1 MAETQKNSFL
11 NSISS
16 SLDAV
21 LREEYDNLKI
31 SRSYLYPLSEPTY
44 DKAEILNS
52 LDSLLSFNTT
62 MGKKVRQFEELFA
75 KEFGGEAIMVN
86 SGSSADLLISLAL
99 NEKYGG
105 PLRDG
110 SEVLVP
116 AVTWPTQIWSLLMA
130 GFKVRL
136 IDINLT
142 NLNLSEDYFENAI
155 NEKTSALFVVNL
167 LGNSANMDRV
177 KSICDQNN
185 LLLFEDCCESFG
197 SKWKNRYLG
206 TFGIASSFS
215 FFFSHHLVTMEG
227 GMIFTVDKQLADR
240 IRLLRAH
247 GWSRA
252 INNKLPIS
260 IPFNERYEFVS
271 QGLNVRPT
279 EIQGA
284 FGISQWQKRKI
295 FENQRNIIAKKL
307 QAITENSQGWLSTMQ
322 VSSNSHVSWFAFP
335 ILISQQAPFSRD
347 EIINYLE
354 LKKIET
360 RPIIAGNLAQQPAVK
375 SSNEVT
381 YSKLPNADFVN
392 ENGFY
397 IGINPVTSDDVIEK
411 VVNIFIDF
419 IEQKS

>member
-1 MAETQKNSFL
+1 
-11 NSISS
+11 
-16 SLDAV
+16 
-21 LREEYDNLKI
+21 
-31 SRSYLYPLSEPTY
+31 
-44 DKAEILNS
+44 
-52 LDSLLSFNTT
+52 
-62 MGKKVRQFEELFA
+62 
-75 KEFGGEAIMVN
+75 
-86 SGSSADLLISLAL
+86 
-99 NEKYGG
+99 
-105 PLRDG
+105 
-110 SEVLVP
+110 
-116 AVTWPTQIWSLLMA
+116 MA

-227 GMIFTVDKQLADR
+227 GMIFTGDKQLADR

>member
-1 MAETQKNSFL
+1 MLF
-11 NSISS
+11 
-16 SLDAV
+16 
-21 LREEYDNLKI
+21 
-31 SRSYLYPLSEPTY
+31 RS
-44 DKAEILNS
+44 DRAEILNS

-62 MGKKVRQFEELFA
+62 MGKKVKQFEELFA

-142 NLNLSEDYFENAI
+142 NLNISEDYFENAI

-227 GMIFTVDKQLADR
+227 GMIFTVDKQLADK